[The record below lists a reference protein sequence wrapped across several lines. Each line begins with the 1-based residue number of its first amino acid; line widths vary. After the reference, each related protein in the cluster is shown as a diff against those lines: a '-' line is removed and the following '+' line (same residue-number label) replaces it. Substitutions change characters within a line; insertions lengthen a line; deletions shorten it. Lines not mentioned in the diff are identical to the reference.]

1 MEGATTGVGPQEKEQ
16 KLGQVH
22 VTVQLTNYREALLA
36 RLGHLPPSEV
46 HRMEV
51 EALIDTGAMRSALP
65 PAVADELG
73 LLRLGRTVARYA
85 DGRLE
90 EVDTTEG
97 FYVAVLG
104 RQALEDAMVLGDR
117 VLLGVTVLEKMD
129 LLVDCPQQRLLP
141 NPANPHQPVFRI

>member
-1 MEGATTGVGPQEKEQ
+1 M
-16 KLGQVH
+16 GQVQ
-22 VTVQLTNYREALLA
+22 VQVVLSHYRETVMA
-36 RLGHLPPSEV
+36 RLGHLPVSDV
-46 HRMEV
+46 HRLEI
-51 EALIDTGAMRSALP
+51 EALVDTGAMRSVLP

-97 FYVAVLG
+97 FYIALLG

-117 VLLGVTVLEKMD
+117 VLLGVTALEKMD
-129 LLVDCPQQRLLP
+129 LLVDCAQQRVIP
-141 NPANPHQPVFRI
+141 NPANPQQPVFRV

>member
-1 MEGATTGVGPQEKEQ
+1 
-16 KLGQVH
+16 
-22 VTVQLTNYREALLA
+22 
-36 RLGHLPPSEV
+36 
-46 HRMEV
+46 
-51 EALIDTGAMRSALP
+51 MRSVLP

-97 FYVAVLG
+97 FYIALLR

-117 VLLGVTVLEKMD
+117 VLLGVTALEKMD
-129 LLVDCPQQRLLP
+129 LLVDCARQRLV
-141 NPANPHQPVFRI
+141 PAHPEGPINKLKWVAGSSWVR

>member
-1 MEGATTGVGPQEKEQ
+1 M
-16 KLGQVH
+16 GQVH
-22 VTVQLTNYREALLA
+22 VQVVLTNYRETVMAH
-36 RLGHLPPSEV
+36 LGHLPTSEV
-46 HRMEV
+46 HRIEV
-51 EALIDTGAMRSALP
+51 AALVDTGAMRSVLP

-97 FYVAVLG
+97 FYIALLG

-117 VLLGVTVLEKMD
+117 VLLGVTALEKMD
-129 LLVDCPQQRLLP
+129 LLVDCPQQRVIP
-141 NPANPHQPVFRI
+141 NPANPQQPVFRV

>member
-1 MEGATTGVGPQEKEQ
+1 M
-16 KLGQVH
+16 GQVH
-22 VTVQLTNYREALLA
+22 VQVVLTNHRETVMAH
-36 RLGHLPPSEV
+36 LGHLSTSEV
-46 HRMEV
+46 HRIEV
-51 EALIDTGAMRSALP
+51 EALIDTGAMRSVLP

-97 FYVAVLG
+97 FYIALLG

-117 VLLGVTVLEKMD
+117 VLLGVTALEKMD
-129 LLVDCPQQRLLP
+129 LLVDCPQQRVIP
-141 NPANPHQPVFRI
+141 NPANPQQPVFRV

>member
-1 MEGATTGVGPQEKEQ
+1 MA
-16 KLGQVH
+16 H
-22 VTVQLTNYREALLA
+22 
-36 RLGHLPPSEV
+36 LGHLPTSEV
-46 HRMEV
+46 HRIEV
-51 EALIDTGAMRSALP
+51 EALVDTGAMRSVLP

-97 FYVAVLG
+97 FYIALLG

-117 VLLGVTVLEKMD
+117 VLLGVTALEKMD
-129 LLVDCPQQRLLP
+129 LLVDCPQQRVIP
-141 NPANPHQPVFRI
+141 NPANPQQPVFRV

>member
-1 MEGATTGVGPQEKEQ
+1 M
-16 KLGQVH
+16 GQVH
-22 VTVQLTNYREALLA
+22 VQVVLTNHRETVMAH
-36 RLGHLPPSEV
+36 LGHLPTSKV
-46 HRMEV
+46 HRIEV
-51 EALIDTGAMRSALP
+51 EALVDTGAMRSVLP

-97 FYVAVLG
+97 FYIALLG

-117 VLLGVTVLEKMD
+117 VLLGVTALEKMD
-129 LLVDCPQQRLLP
+129 LLVDCPQQRVIP
-141 NPANPHQPVFRI
+141 NPANPQQPVFRV

>member
-1 MEGATTGVGPQEKEQ
+1 M
-16 KLGQVH
+16 GQVH
-22 VTVQLTNYREALLA
+22 VQVVLTNHRETVMA
-36 RLGHLPPSEV
+36 HLRHILTSEV
-46 HRMEV
+46 HRIEV
-51 EALIDTGAMRSALP
+51 EALVDTGAMRSVLP

-97 FYVAVLG
+97 FYIALLG

-117 VLLGVTVLEKMD
+117 VLLGVTALEKMD
-129 LLVDCPQQRLLP
+129 LLVDCPQQRVIP
-141 NPANPHQPVFRI
+141 NPANPQQPIFRV

>member
-1 MEGATTGVGPQEKEQ
+1 M
-16 KLGQVH
+16 GQVH
-22 VTVQLTNYREALLA
+22 VQVVLTNHRETVMAH
-36 RLGHLPPSEV
+36 LGHLPISEV
-46 HRMEV
+46 HRLEV
-51 EALIDTGAMRSALP
+51 EALVDTGAMRSVLP

-97 FYVAVLG
+97 FYIALLG

-117 VLLGVTVLEKMD
+117 VLLGVTALEKMD
-129 LLVDCPQQRLLP
+129 LLLDCPQQRVIP
-141 NPANPHQPVFRI
+141 NPANPQQPVFRV

>member
-1 MEGATTGVGPQEKEQ
+1 M
-16 KLGQVH
+16 GQVH
-22 VTVQLTNYREALLA
+22 VQVILTNHRETVMAH
-36 RLGHLPPSEV
+36 LGHLPPSAV
-46 HRMEV
+46 HRIEV
-51 EALIDTGAMRSALP
+51 EALVDTGAMRSVLP

-97 FYVAVLG
+97 FYIALLG

-117 VLLGVTVLEKMD
+117 VLLGVTALEKMD
-129 LLVDCPQQRLLP
+129 LLVDCPQQRVIP
-141 NPANPHQPVFRI
+141 NPANPQQPVFRV

>member
-1 MEGATTGVGPQEKEQ
+1 M
-16 KLGQVH
+16 GQVH
-22 VTVQLTNYREALLA
+22 TQVILTNYREAIMA

-46 HRMEV
+46 HRIEV
-51 EALIDTGAMRSALP
+51 EALIDTGATRSVLP
-65 PAVADELG
+65 SAIADELG

-85 DGRLE
+85 DGRME

-117 VLLGVTVLEKMD
+117 VLLGVTALEKMD

-141 NPANPHQPVFRI
+141 NPANPQQPVFRV

>member
-1 MEGATTGVGPQEKEQ
+1 M
-16 KLGQVH
+16 H

-36 RLGHLPPSEV
+36 RLGHLPTAQV
-46 HRMEV
+46 HQMEV
-51 EALIDTGAMRSALP
+51 EALIDTGATRSVLP
-65 PAVADELG
+65 QAVADELG

-97 FYVAVLG
+97 FYVAALG

-141 NPANPHQPVFRI
+141 NPANPQQPVFRV

>member
-1 MEGATTGVGPQEKEQ
+1 M
-16 KLGQVH
+16 GQVH
-22 VTVQLTNYREALLA
+22 VQVVLTNHRERVMAH
-36 RLGHLPPSEV
+36 LGHLPTSEV
-46 HRMEV
+46 HRIEV
-51 EALIDTGAMRSALP
+51 EALIDTGAMRSVLP

-97 FYVAVLG
+97 FYITLLG

-117 VLLGVTVLEKMD
+117 VLLGVTALEKMD
-129 LLVDCPQQRLLP
+129 LLVDCPQQRVIP
-141 NPANPHQPVFRI
+141 NPANPQQPVFRV

>member
-1 MEGATTGVGPQEKEQ
+1 M
-16 KLGQVH
+16 GQVH
-22 VTVQLTNYREALLA
+22 VQVVLTNHRETVMA
-36 RLGHLPPSEV
+36 RLGHLPPSAV
-46 HRMEV
+46 HRIEV
-51 EALIDTGAMRSALP
+51 EALVDTGAVRSVLP

-97 FYVAVLG
+97 FYITLLG

-117 VLLGVTVLEKMD
+117 VLLGVTALEKMD
-129 LLVDCPQQRLLP
+129 LLVDCPQQRVIP
-141 NPANPHQPVFRI
+141 NPANPQQPVFRV

>member
-1 MEGATTGVGPQEKEQ
+1 M
-16 KLGQVH
+16 GQVH
-22 VTVQLTNYREALLA
+22 VTVQLTNYREALRA
-36 RLGHLPPSEV
+36 RLGYLPPSEV

-51 EALIDTGAMRSALP
+51 EALIDTGATRSVLP
-65 PAVADELG
+65 PAVADGLG

-97 FYVAVLG
+97 FYVAMLG

-117 VLLGVTVLEKMD
+117 VLLGGTVLEKMD

-141 NPANPHQPVFRI
+141 NPANPYQPVFRI